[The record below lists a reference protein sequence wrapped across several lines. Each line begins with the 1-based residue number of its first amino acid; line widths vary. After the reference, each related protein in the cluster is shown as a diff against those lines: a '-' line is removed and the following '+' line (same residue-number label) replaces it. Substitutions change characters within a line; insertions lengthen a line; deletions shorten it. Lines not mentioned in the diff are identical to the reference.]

1 MAYETIRVDVAE
13 NIQTIRLHRPEKLN
27 AFTRQMMQDLI
38 DAFAA
43 ADADDSVRAVIV
55 AGAGRAFCAG
65 ADLSGGAGTFERS
78 EAIRRR
84 PDVHSRGGW
93 RTAAWT
99 IPTWRCATA
108 AAASRSASSSASSR

>member
-55 AGAGRAFCAG
+55 TGAGRAFCAG
-65 ADLSGGAGTFERS
+65 ADLSGGAGLSSVRKRLAVRS
-78 EAIRRR
+78 RA
-84 PDVHSRGGW
+84 GW
-93 RTAAWT
+93 RMAAWT